1 MTFQW
6 TDLFKEEIE
15 NAVQKQGQIEST
27 IRYLRRL
34 DRPTG
39 QKPRIQRILE
49 AFQWL
54 RIDRVGYL
62 FPDRDIRPANHT
74 ALHGLYHLNRSCAF
88 LLINDTSSTSI
99 YWGIEGDVSKRLQVA
114 LNTAWPELICSPAT
128 PKLPFSQQQV
138 ASFAYSG
145 IPAQSDTTSS
155 SARWNEIDSLL
166 RGVQD
171 IDDPWLWLLIFQPVA
186 ISQIQNW
193 HIHLS
198 NVVGYFTVKH
208 LQPGS
213 ASAYDRLAKDCI
225 QLLEDY
231 LSLFERGIAEGG
243 WLTYGLA
250 ITTPGSAVSLQSAL
264 SASFSGQQSRPEPW
278 HLRPAGREVEIEQ
291 VDWRHQLTF
300 LPSGLL
306 SLMVNLP
313 RHEHLGIEVGT
324 VTRFDLKPPC
334 ELSSHQPHVSLGVVL
349 DGKHRTRQQLSI
361 DLDALNRHL
370 FVTGITGSGKTTT
383 VQTLLSALAEHNNV
397 RILVIEPVKREYRR
411 LTSPKMRVFAIGDPD
426 CALKLNPF
434 VFEGVS
440 CSTHI
445 DHLKALFAAAY
456 VLYAPMPYILEQAL
470 NEVYLDR
477 GWDLTSGHCW
487 RAPNGHPRAWP
498 TLTDLYHKVG
508 QVIARTGYGPRL
520 EPEIRAALEVRV
532 NNLRLG
538 AKGLLLDTPSSV
550 TLDELVTQP
559 TVLEL
564 QGIGDA
570 EQRAFLLGLLLIK
583 IYEGCIAW
591 GPSDSLR
598 LLVVIEEAHRLLEE
612 RSPSVSEDFANP
624 QGKAIQSFADIL
636 AEMRAY
642 GVGLVIA
649 EQSPTRITRQV
660 IKNTATKIT
669 HQLVDA
675 EDWRLM
681 SDAMALQENEGRS
694 IVTLPKGQA
703 LIFSIGMDR
712 PLRVQIH
719 APSPTKPA
727 QPPLSSGAVIDTRN
741 VQTQAISHRLLDDK
755 RLWESTTKLVA
766 TWLLEDSTRLQE
778 SWHTWLNSLSLA
790 TPTIHRY
797 LTKDLSK
804 SIGGRILDGIARR
817 IGNLFGWSCEEESAA
832 ADWLKQALDKS
843 IEKDGDIDEILDQL
857 REWWYNHLKIDP
869 PFKGPVCGE
878 ECPHP
883 CRYRMFVILDSENRT
898 RLVDKSV
905 YKNDSEVYTEIEA
918 ALSRITSMDSDAEEQ
933 LKRCLAIHYAQWLE
947 KPLVS
952 HQTFVNQI
960 IGRLGHREGDSHPHS

>member
-6 TDLFKEEIE
+6 TDLFEKEIE
-15 NAVQKQGQIEST
+15 NAIQKQGQVERT
-27 IRYLRRL
+27 IRYLRGL
-34 DRPTG
+34 DRPKG
-39 QKPRIQRILE
+39 QRPGVQHILKE
-49 AFQWL
+49 FQWL

-62 FPDRDIRPANHT
+62 LPDSYTRLANHT
-74 ALHGLYHLNRSCAF
+74 ALHGLYHLDRSCAY
-88 LLINDTSSTSI
+88 LLIHDTSSTSI
-99 YWGIEGDVSKRLQVA
+99 YWGIEGSVSKPLQVA

-145 IPAQSDTTSS
+145 IPAQSDTMSS
-155 SARWNEIDSLL
+155 SARWNAIDSLL
-166 RGVQD
+166 RGVQET
-171 IDDPWLWLLIFQPVA
+171 DDPWLWLLIFQPVVM
-186 ISQIQNW
+186 SQIQKW
-193 HIHLS
+193 CIHIS
-198 NVVGYFTVKH
+198 NIVGHFTARY

-213 ASAYDRLAKDCI
+213 KSEDSRLAKDCI

-231 LSLFERGIAEGG
+231 LSLFEHGLAEGG
-243 WLTYGLA
+243 WMVYGLA
-250 ITTPGSAVSLQSAL
+250 ITASGSAVSLQAAL
-264 SASFSGQQSRPEPW
+264 SASFSGQKSRPEPW
-278 HLRPAGREVEIEQ
+278 HLRPAGQEVEQ
-291 VDWRHQLTF
+291 MDWRHQLTF

-313 RHEHLGIEVGT
+313 RQEHPGIEVGT

-334 ELSSHQPHVSLGVVL
+334 EVSPHRPHIPLGVVL
-349 DGKHRTRQQLSI
+349 DGKYRTRQQFSI
-361 DLDALNRHL
+361 DLDVLNRHL

-383 VQTLLSALAEHNNV
+383 VQTLLSAAVRHNV
-397 RILVIEPVKREYRR
+397 RILVIEPVKREYRK
-411 LTSPKMRVFAIGDPD
+411 LLLPAMRVFAIGDPD

-477 GWDLTSGHCW
+477 GWDLTSGCCW

-508 QVIARTGYGPRL
+508 QVIARSGYGPRL

-538 AKGLLLDTPSSV
+538 AKGLLLDTPGSV
-550 TLDELVTQP
+550 SLDELVSQP

-570 EQRAFLLGLLLIK
+570 EQRAFLLGLLLTK

-591 GPSDSLR
+591 GSSDSLR

-612 RSPSVSEDFANP
+612 RSSSASEDFANP

-642 GVGLVIA
+642 GVGLIIA

-660 IKNTATKIT
+660 IKNTATKIA

-675 EDWRLM
+675 DDWRLM

-712 PLRVQIH
+712 PLRVQIQ
-719 APSPTKPA
+719 ASIPTKPS
-727 QPPLSSGAVIDTRN
+727 QTLLSSGTLVDTRN

-766 TWLLEDSTRLQE
+766 SWLLEDSTQLQE

-790 TPTIHRY
+790 TPTIHRH

-804 SIGGRILDGIARR
+804 NIGGQLLDGIARM
-817 IGNLFGWSCEEESAA
+817 IGNLFGWSCEEEAAA

-843 IEKDGDIDEILDQL
+843 IEKDGDIDDILDLL

-869 PFKGPVCGE
+869 PFKGPVCEE

-883 CRYRMFVILDSENRT
+883 CRYRMFVILDGECQMRF
-898 RLVDKSV
+898 VDKSL
-905 YKNDSEVYTEIEA
+905 YKNDSEVETDIEA
-918 ALSRITSMDSDAEEQ
+918 ALLRITPLNPVAKEQ
-933 LKRCLAIHYAQWLE
+933 LTRCLAIHYAQWLE

-952 HQTFVNQI
+952 HQRFVNQI
-960 IGRLGHREGDSHPHS
+960 IERLGYGERNSHP